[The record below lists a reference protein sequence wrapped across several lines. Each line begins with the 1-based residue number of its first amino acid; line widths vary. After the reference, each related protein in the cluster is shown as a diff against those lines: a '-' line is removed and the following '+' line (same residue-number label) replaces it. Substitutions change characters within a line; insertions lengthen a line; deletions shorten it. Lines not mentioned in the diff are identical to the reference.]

1 MTAIPDSSTLRVP
14 GDKSIAHRVLMLAA
28 LAEGT
33 SRLRGLPDGLD
44 VASTR
49 RVLTGLGVT
58 FRDEDGSVVVEGI
71 GGRFRQP
78 SAPLDCGNSGTTM
91 RLMTGLL
98 ATRPLTVTLDGD
110 DSLRRRPMRRV
121 AAPLAPFGARI
132 ELSERGTAPIVI
144 HGNADAR
151 GVEAEVALP
160 SAQIK
165 SALLLAALGAQGRTR
180 VHGALASRDHTERLF
195 TTFGVPCAHEDG
207 ALIVEGP
214 IVPRAADV
222 EVPGD
227 FSSAA
232 FLLAAAAARPGG
244 HVVVDHV
251 SLNPTRTAFLD
262 VLRRFGA
269 EVTATPDGER
279 AEPLGAIAVRG
290 AALRATTVDDPAEI
304 PGLIDELPL
313 VGVLAMFAQGTT
325 VVRGAHEL
333 RVKESDRI
341 ETFANAARA
350 LGAQVETFEDGFAV
364 HGPATLHDGAIV
376 TGGDHRIAMAFAV
389 AARVAG
395 VRATLDDPE
404 CVAVSFPGFAAAL
417 EAVR

>member
-58 FRDEDGSVVVEGI
+58 FRDEGGTVIVEGV
-71 GGRFRQP
+71 GGRFQEP
-78 SAPLDCGNSGTTM
+78 SVPLDCGNSGTTM
-91 RLMTGLL
+91 RLMMGLL

-121 AAPLAPFGARI
+121 AGPLAPFGATI
-132 ELSERGTAPIVI
+132 ELSPNGTAPMTIR
-144 HGNADAR
+144 GNAQAR
-151 GVEAEVALP
+151 GVDAEVTLP
-160 SAQIK
+160 SAQVK
-165 SALLLAALGAQGRTR
+165 SALLLAALNAQGRTR

-195 TTFGVPCAHEDG
+195 ATFGVPLVHEDG

-214 IVPRAADV
+214 VVPRAADV

-244 HVVVDHV
+244 AVAVGRV

-269 EVTATPDGER
+269 TVMTTEDGAN
-279 AEPLGAIAVRG
+279 AEPIGTIVVRG
-290 AALRATTVDDPAEI
+290 TTLRATTVEDPAEI

-313 VGVLAMFAQGTT
+313 VGVLGMFAQGTT
-325 VVRGAHEL
+325 IVRGAGEL

-364 HGPATLHDGAIV
+364 HGPTKLHDGAIV

-389 AARVAG
+389 AGRLAG
-395 VRATLDDPE
+395 VRAVLDDPH
-404 CVAVSFPGFAAAL
+404 CVAVSFPAFAAAL
-417 EAVR
+417 GAVK

>member
-49 RVLTGLGVT
+49 RVLAGLGVT
-58 FRDEDGSVVVEGI
+58 FRDEDGTVVVEGVA
-71 GGRFRQP
+71 GRFRRP
-78 SAPLDCGNSGTTM
+78 NGPLDCGNSGTTM

-121 AAPLAPFGARI
+121 AGPLAPFGARI
-132 ELSERGTAPIVI
+132 ELSGNGTAPITI
-144 HGNADAR
+144 DGNAQAR
-151 GVEAEVALP
+151 GVDAEVALA
-160 SAQIK
+160 SAQVK
-165 SALLLAALGAQGRTR
+165 SALLLAALNAQGRTR
-180 VHGALASRDHTERLF
+180 VYGALASRDHTERLF
-195 TTFGVPCAHEDG
+195 TTFGVPMTRENG
-207 ALIVEGP
+207 ALIIDGP

-232 FLLAAAAARPGG
+232 FLLAAAARPGG
-244 HVVVDHV
+244 HVAIDHV
-251 SLNPTRTAFLD
+251 SLNPTRTAFLN

-269 EVTATPDGER
+269 EVTTTEDDDH
-279 AEPLGAIAVRG
+279 AEPLGRIVVRG

-313 VGVLAMFAQGTT
+313 VGVLGMFAQGTT
-325 VVRGAHEL
+325 VVRGAGEM

-341 ETFANAARA
+341 EMFARGARA

-376 TGGDHRIAMAFAV
+376 TAGDHRIAMAFAV
-389 AARVAG
+389 AARIGG
-395 VRATLDDPE
+395 VYATLDDPD
-404 CVAVSFPGFAAAL
+404 CVAVSFPGFTAAL

>member
-1 MTAIPDSSTLRVP
+1 LRVP

-33 SRLRGLPDGLD
+33 SRLRGLPNGLD

-58 FRDEDGSVVVEGI
+58 FRDEGGTVVVEGA
-71 GGRFRQP
+71 GGRFRTP
-78 SAPLDCGNSGTTM
+78 TAPVDCGNSGTTM

-98 ATRPLTVTLDGD
+98 ATRPLSVTLDGD

-121 AAPLAPFGARI
+121 AAPLAPFGASI
-132 ELSERGTAPIVI
+132 ELSPAGTAPIVI
-144 HGNADAR
+144 HGNGEAR
-151 GVEAEVALP
+151 GVETTVALP
-160 SAQIK
+160 SAQVK
-165 SALLLAALGAQGRTR
+165 SALLLAALGAHGRTTLT
-180 VHGALASRDHTERLF
+180 GALASRDHTERLF
-195 TTFGVPCAHEDG
+195 TTFGVRCVYEDG
-207 ALIVEGP
+207 ALILDGP

-222 EVPGD
+222 DVPGD

-269 EVTATPDGER
+269 EVTERPDGEH
-279 AEPLGAIAVRG
+279 AEPRGSIEVRG
-290 AALRATTVDDPAEI
+290 AALGATTVERPEEI

-313 VGVLAMFAQGTT
+313 VGVLGMFASGTT
-325 VVRGAHEL
+325 VVRGANEL

-341 ETFANAARA
+341 ETFAHAARA
-350 LGAQVETFEDGFAV
+350 LGAQVETFADGFAV
-364 HGPATLHDGAIV
+364 HGPARLHDGAIV
-376 TGGDHRIAMAFAV
+376 TGGDHRIAMAFTV
-389 AARVAG
+389 AARLAG
-395 VRATLDDPE
+395 VRATLDDPD